1 MMHGAMMNTYNVGDL
16 VAEFLAKCGVRSAFG
31 VISVHN
37 IPILDGIAR
46 QREIQFVVA
55 RGEMGAGHMADGF
68 ARVTGQLGVLV
79 TSTGP
84 GAANA
89 VSALVEAGFAGSPV
103 LHITGQSVTK
113 LLGRGQGAV
122 HDVPD
127 QLGMLKSVSKSAYRI
142 RSAQE
147 ALSVLKRAAV
157 DALTAP
163 TGPVSVEIPIDV
175 QRTTIDRPAE
185 MDRLV
190 LPFPD
195 LRSPSDAELDELADI
210 VSKARRPLL
219 WLGNGARN
227 AGAPA
232 MQLLE
237 MGFGM
242 VTSWAGRG
250 VVPDDHPMN
259 LGGLNG
265 IGAPLVEAFYDT
277 VDLMI
282 VVGSR
287 LRGHETLDFT
297 ARLPKRIVQIDIDPM
312 ASNRTYASE
321 HFVCADSTATLAG
334 LAKRLAGRM
343 QIEASFP
350 SEFKSL
356 KTSAIE
362 AFRQT
367 LGPYA
372 DFPAQLR
379 SVMPRD
385 AIWVRDITLS
395 NSTWGNKIFPLYG
408 ERDGLYPVGAG
419 IGLGLQLGI
428 GAAVAAQGRK
438 VVAMLGD
445 GGFFLNVAEL
455 WTAVQEKLD
464 MVIIVMNDNGYG
476 VIKHIQDALYGGR
489 RIYGDLLNP
498 DLEKLAGLSDM
509 PFWRVRQSGEFG
521 KAVAEALQVK
531 GPTLVEVDMK
541 SIGEFP
547 PYFPYSKK

>member
-1 MMHGAMMNTYNVGDL
+1 MNTYNVGDL
-16 VAEFLAKCGVRSAFG
+16 VAEFLGKCGVRNAFG

-46 QREIQFVVA
+46 QREIKFVVA

-68 ARVTGQLGVLV
+68 ARVTGTLGVLI

-89 VSALVEAGFAGSPV
+89 ASALVEAGFAGSPV
-103 LHITGQSVTK
+103 LHITGQSITK

-122 HDVPD
+122 HDVRD
-127 QLGMLKSVSKSAYRI
+127 QLGMLKSISKSAYRI

-163 TGPVSVEIPIDV
+163 SGPVSVEIPIDI

-185 MDRLV
+185 LDRLI
-190 LPFPD
+190 LPFPS
-195 LRSPSDAELDELADI
+195 LRAPSEAELDELVRI
-210 VSKARRPLL
+210 VSRARRPML
-219 WLGNGARN
+219 WLGNGARE
-227 AGAPA
+227 AGEPA
-232 MQLLE
+232 RQLLE

-242 VTSWAGRG
+242 VSSWAGRG
-250 VVPDDHPMN
+250 IVPDDHPMN

-265 IGAPLVEAFYDT
+265 IGAPEVEAFYDS

-287 LRGHETLDFT
+287 LRGQETLDFT
-297 ARLPKRIVQIDIDPM
+297 ARLPKNLVQIDLDPM
-312 ASNRTYASE
+312 ANNRTYANE
-321 HFVCADSTATLAG
+321 FFVCADSAATLSR
-334 LAKRLAGRM
+334 LTERLAGNI
-343 QIEASFP
+343 QIDPGFP

-356 KTSAIE
+356 KADAIE

-372 DFPAQLR
+372 DFPTQLR
-379 SVMPRD
+379 QVMPRD

-408 ERDGLYPVGAG
+408 KRDGLYPVGAG

-428 GAAVAAQGRK
+428 GAAVAAEGRK

-464 MVIIVMNDNGYG
+464 MVIIVMNDSGYG

-498 DLEKLAGLSDM
+498 DLEKLAGLCEM
-509 PFWRVRQSGEFG
+509 PFWRVRQSSEFG
-521 KAVAEALQVK
+521 ESIAAALETK